1 MGCLKRS
8 SLMLGLCSLL
18 VAGTAQASCVG
29 DVNGDGAVDVN
40 DMVAVLA
47 NYGASASAQRKLA
60 PAQPDQNKDKLVN
73 AVDLAI
79 VQNNMGGECQACP
92 HDFNGDGTVGGADLA
107 FLLSSPEGVSGTSM
121 ATLLNDWGRDCSKA
135 TKPGAAFAKRP
146 TQAQKDVAKSLAASL
161 Q

>member
-1 MGCLKRS
+1 MGCLKLS

-29 DVNGDGAVDVN
+29 DVNGDNKVDVN

-60 PAQPDQNKDKLVN
+60 LMLDQNKDTLVN

-79 VQNNMGGECQACP
+79 VQSNMGGECQACP

-135 TKPGAAFAKRP
+135 TNPGAAFAKRP
-146 TQAQKDVAKSLAASL
+146 TRRQKDVAKSLAASL